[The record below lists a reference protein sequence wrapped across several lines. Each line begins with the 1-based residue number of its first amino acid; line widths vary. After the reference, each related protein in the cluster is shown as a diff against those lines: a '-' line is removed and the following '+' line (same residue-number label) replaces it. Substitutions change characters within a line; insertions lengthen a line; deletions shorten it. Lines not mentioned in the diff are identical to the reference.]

1 MMHNLIVARISEKIR
16 QLTNAFAIMKTYK
29 ILTTLLISLTI
40 SSCSQQFL
48 DLKPI
53 SNATTDNFYKT
64 GDDIRNA
71 VSGSYAA
78 LQADGAAGNSYVFAE
93 IASDNTLPVASGSI
107 TDQDEFDRFYIKTTN
122 PYINGRWNDSYTAI
136 ARYNTILDKIGGI
149 TMDESLKSRNI
160 GEIKFLRALIY
171 FNLVQTFGDVPL
183 VTKAIND
190 PDEGYAYSRNP
201 KTEVYAQIEKDL
213 ADAEGALPVSYTGVD
228 IGRATKGAARALL
241 GKVYLTEKKYAQAVA
256 KLKEVIDLNVYT
268 ILPSYADV
276 FKVSNKNHK
285 ESVFDVQYKSGG
297 SGEGNPWPNL
307 FAPQNS
313 GNSVIAFSGNGNN
326 QPTDDLI
333 KAFETGDVRKDVSL
347 ATSYVNASGQTVQA
361 NYVKKYFDTPVVNND
376 NGNNIPIIRYA
387 DVLLMYAESLN
398 EVGYQATGEALTYLN
413 QIRNR
418 AGLKPKTA
426 TDIPDQLS
434 FRLAMEQERR
444 VEFAFEGQRWYDLVR
459 TGRAVTVM
467 NSKKD
472 QIRLVNVLT
481 DNNLV
486 FPIPQSQIDI
496 NKDKIKQ
503 NPGY

>member
-1 MMHNLIVARISEKIR
+1 MN
-16 QLTNAFAIMKTYK
+16 TPK
-29 ILTTLLISLTI
+29 ILFNIALALAI
-40 SSCSQQFL
+40 SSCSQQYL

-64 GDDIRNA
+64 GDDIRIA
-71 VSGSYAA
+71 VNGSYAA
-78 LQADGAAGNSYVFAE
+78 LQADGIAGNSYVFGE

-122 PYINGRWNDSYTAI
+122 PYIAGRWNDSYSAI
-136 ARYNTILDKIGGI
+136 ARINTVLDKIGGI
-149 TMDESLKSRNI
+149 TMDATLKNRYI
-160 GEIKFLRALIY
+160 GEVKFLRGLVY
-171 FNLVQTFGDVPL
+171 FYLVQTFGDVPL
-183 VTKAIND
+183 VTKAITD

-201 KTEVYAQIEKDL
+201 KTEVYALIEKDL
-213 ADAEGALPVSYTGVD
+213 TDAENALPISYTGAD
-228 IGRATKGAARALL
+228 IGRATKGAAKALL
-241 GKVYLTEKKYAQAVA
+241 GKVVLTEKKYSQAVA
-256 KLKEVIDLNVYT
+256 KLKEVIDLNVYA

-276 FKVSNKNHK
+276 FKVGNKNNK

-297 SGEGNPWPNL
+297 AGEGNPWPNS

-313 GNSVIAFSGNGNN
+313 GNAVINFSGGGNN

-333 KAFETGDVRKDVSL
+333 KAYEPGDVRKDLSL
-347 ATSYVNASGQTVQA
+347 GTSYVNASGQTIQV

-376 NGNNIPIIRYA
+376 NGNNIPVIRYA
-387 DVLLMYAESLN
+387 DVVLMYAESLN
-398 EVGYQATGEALTYLN
+398 EVSYQPTGEAFTYLN

-426 TDIPDQLS
+426 ADVPDQQS

-459 TGRAVTVM
+459 TGRAVTVL

-472 QIRLVNVLT
+472 QIRLVTTLT

-496 NKDKIKQ
+496 NRDKIKQ